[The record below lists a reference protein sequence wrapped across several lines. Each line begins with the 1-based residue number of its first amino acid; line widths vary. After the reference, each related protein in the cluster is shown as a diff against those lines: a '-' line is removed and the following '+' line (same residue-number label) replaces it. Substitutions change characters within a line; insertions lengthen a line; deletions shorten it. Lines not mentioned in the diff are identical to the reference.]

1 MSTYND
7 YLDFLQHTDNNSRQ
21 EVEKKINGLQDDIK
35 ALKSSLNTLQK
46 DRDRISDDLAK
57 TKKAMND
64 KEDELNMKSVEIES
78 MLKKQKEKDNENKKL
93 LEEQARKSE
102 KKISEL
108 KSQNEQRFSELQKQS
123 NKDKGLLEQLRE
135 EKTALQK
142 ERDKLSSKLAQ
153 QNSTNEAD
161 KQALNKQLES
171 EKQTVKRLEE
181 KIRSLNEEQEQLL
194 GQLKAGAEEKDG
206 ENAEEV
212 LFWKQ
217 KYEAA
222 NQALT
227 DLKAEQKV
235 SAQQIAEFKQT
246 PDQKDILEKT
256 AKKNVNVKSGTSSQI
271 IKKWMLLPAYVK
283 CIVYFSLCIIIGG
296 VIGLVSSIIHYHMYG
311 GYNDTLDDE
320 IITIGF
326 IYGFLFGIIT
336 VLIYVIKLFIN
347 GNKVYSA
354 PKIKEQPAKASSRNW
369 IWGAISAVAIIII
382 FVMGGLYAQSQKTI
396 SDMEEKE
403 LTYLNAFSHFISNP
417 YRYNNDLTQCY
428 LKMINKLIYSLKER
442 GELPT
447 ESGAHFFYGFVC
459 EKLAY
464 VEFEEAAKRQ
474 YMKEA
479 VEWYESAANNVASP
493 YTRAKVAL
501 GKLYQKGYMMEP
513 NIDKAIQLYREAAE
527 AGDADAMSRLVDM
540 RFDHIHAE
548 IGEPSWDEIKRLG
561 KMAAENGNPLGLLLY
576 QNYFGY
582 RPFHPMDS
590 IGFDR
595 LIESAEKGC
604 ARALWN
610 LGEKYESG
618 DSLTPKNMNTAR
630 LLYNLADEKYKQ
642 KIVEN
647 DDEAMCDLARM
658 GEGVHCGYE
667 RPNNYKELLKEAA
680 IRGNAKA
687 QFLIGM
693 GYLGVYPWWVEDR
706 NHDEGIKWLKES
718 AKRGH
723 KEAKESLEEYNKV
736 KLSH

>member
-108 KSQNEQRFSELQKQS
+108 KSQNEQRLSELKSQNEQRFSELQKQS

-135 EKTALQK
+135 EKAALQK

-171 EKQTVKRLEE
+171 EKQTVKRLED
-181 KIRSLNEEQEQLL
+181 KIRSLNEEHEQLL
-194 GQLKAGAEEKDG
+194 GQLKAGAEEKGG
-206 ENAEEV
+206 ENTQEV

-227 DLKAEQKV
+227 DLKAEQNV
-235 SAQQIAEFKQT
+235 SAQQIAEFKQAL
-246 PDQKDILEKT
+246 DQKD
-256 AKKNVNVKSGTSSQI
+256 
-271 IKKWMLLPAYVK
+271 
-283 CIVYFSLCIIIGG
+283 
-296 VIGLVSSIIHYHMYG
+296 
-311 GYNDTLDDE
+311 
-320 IITIGF
+320 
-326 IYGFLFGIIT
+326 
-336 VLIYVIKLFIN
+336 
-347 GNKVYSA
+347 SA
-354 PKIKEQPAKASSRNW
+354 PKIIEQPAKASSRNW

-403 LTYLNAFSHFISNP
+403 KTYLNAFTHFIENP
-417 YRYNNDLTQCY
+417 NSFTPDNIVSLTY

-464 VEFEEAAKRQ
+464 MEPEEAIKRQ

-479 VEWYESAANNVASP
+479 VEWYESAANNVVSP

-513 NIDKAIQLYREAAE
+513 DIDKAIQLYREAAD
-527 AGDADAMSRLVDM
+527 AGDTDAMVKMGQLYKEGIGFKRSYKEACVWYQKAADMGNAKGMGAFTHIASLSDSLRVSWSRKAAILGDPQGTNYLAFYYKYDYVNIEKNDIVNLL
-540 RFDHIHAE
+540 FSIAA
-548 IGEPSWDEIKRLG
+548 KRYEQEANKGDDDAQYEYADKSTYHG
-561 KMAAENGNPLGLLLY
+561 KFGLSSATEEKLLEEAAKHGNAAAQYTLGLWRLY
-576 QNYFGY
+576 DSFG
-582 RPFHPMDS
+582 RRL
-590 IGFDR
+590 DR
-595 LIESAEKGC
+595 
-604 ARALWN
+604 
-610 LGEKYESG
+610 
-618 DSLTPKNMNTAR
+618 D
-630 LLYNLADEKYKQ
+630 
-642 KIVEN
+642 
-647 DDEAMCDLARM
+647 
-658 GEGVHCGYE
+658 EGV
-667 RPNNYKELLKEAA
+667 KWMKEAA
-680 IRGNAKA
+680 RRGCKDA
-687 QFLIGM
+687 QDELDKISQ
-693 GYLGVYPWWVEDR
+693 GYS
-706 NHDEGIKWLKES
+706 N
-718 AKRGH
+718 
-723 KEAKESLEEYNKV
+723 
-736 KLSH
+736 

>member
-442 GELPT
+442 GNLPT
-447 ESGAHFFYGFVC
+447 SSGEHFFYGFVC

-493 YTRAKVAL
+493 YTR
-501 GKLYQKGYMMEP
+501 GT
-513 NIDKAIQLYREAAE
+513 
-527 AGDADAMSRLVDM
+527 
-540 RFDHIHAE
+540 
-548 IGEPSWDEIKRLG
+548 
-561 KMAAENGNPLGLLLY
+561 
-576 QNYFGY
+576 
-582 RPFHPMDS
+582 
-590 IGFDR
+590 
-595 LIESAEKGC
+595 
-604 ARALWN
+604 
-610 LGEKYESG
+610 KY
-618 DSLTPKNMNTAR
+618 
-630 LLYNLADEKYKQ
+630 
-642 KIVEN
+642 
-647 DDEAMCDLARM
+647 
-658 GEGVHCGYE
+658 
-667 RPNNYKELLKEAA
+667 
-680 IRGNAKA
+680 
-687 QFLIGM
+687 
-693 GYLGVYPWWVEDR
+693 
-706 NHDEGIKWLKES
+706 
-718 AKRGH
+718 
-723 KEAKESLEEYNKV
+723 
-736 KLSH
+736 

>member
-1 MSTYND
+1 MSTYNE

-57 TKKAMND
+57 TKKVVND

-135 EKTALQK
+135 EKAALQK

-171 EKQTVKRLEE
+171 EKQTIKRLEE

-194 GQLKAGAEEKDG
+194 EQLKVGAEEKGG
-206 ENAEEV
+206 ENTQEV

-227 DLKAEQKV
+227 DLKAEQNV

-403 LTYLNAFSHFISNP
+403 KTYLNAFTHFIENP
-417 YRYNNDLTQCY
+417 NSFTPDNIVSLTY
-428 LKMINKLIYSLKER
+428 LKMINKLIYSLKEQ

-464 VEFEEAAKRQ
+464 MEPEEAIKRL

-479 VEWYESAANNVASP
+479 VEWYESAANNVVSP

-513 NIDKAIQLYREAAE
+513 DIDKAIQLYREAADE
-527 AGDADAMSRLVDM
+527 GYADAMIKMGQLYEEGIGVNRSFEEACVWYQKVANMGIAKGMGAFAHVAGNSLSDSIKVSWARKAAILGDPKGTNDLAFYYKYDYGNIEKNDIVNLLYSIAAKRYEQVANNGD
-540 RFDHIHAE
+540 DDAQCEYAE
-548 IGEPSWDEIKRLG
+548 QSAYHG
-561 KMAAENGNPLGLLLY
+561 KFGLSSATEEKLLEEAAKHGNATAQYILGLWRLDD
-576 QNYFGY
+576 NFG
-582 RPFHPMDS
+582 RRL
-590 IGFDR
+590 DR
-595 LIESAEKGC
+595 
-604 ARALWN
+604 
-610 LGEKYESG
+610 
-618 DSLTPKNMNTAR
+618 D
-630 LLYNLADEKYKQ
+630 
-642 KIVEN
+642 
-647 DDEAMCDLARM
+647 
-658 GEGVHCGYE
+658 EGV
-667 RPNNYKELLKEAA
+667 KWMKEAA
-680 IRGNAKA
+680 RRGYKYA
-687 QFLIGM
+687 QDELDKISQ
-693 GYLGVYPWWVEDR
+693 GYS
-706 NHDEGIKWLKES
+706 N
-718 AKRGH
+718 
-723 KEAKESLEEYNKV
+723 
-736 KLSH
+736 

>member
-142 ERDKLSSKLAQ
+142 ERDKLSSKIAQ
-153 QNSTNEAD
+153 QNSTNESD

-194 GQLKAGAEEKDG
+194 GQLKVGAEEKGG
-206 ENAEEV
+206 ENTQEV

-227 DLKAEQKV
+227 DLKAEQNV
-235 SAQQIAEFKQT
+235 SAQQIAEFKQAL
-246 PDQKDILEKT
+246 DQKD
-256 AKKNVNVKSGTSSQI
+256 
-271 IKKWMLLPAYVK
+271 
-283 CIVYFSLCIIIGG
+283 
-296 VIGLVSSIIHYHMYG
+296 
-311 GYNDTLDDE
+311 
-320 IITIGF
+320 
-326 IYGFLFGIIT
+326 
-336 VLIYVIKLFIN
+336 
-347 GNKVYSA
+347 SA
-354 PKIKEQPAKASSRNW
+354 PKIIEQPAKASSRNW

-403 LTYLNAFSHFISNP
+403 RTYLNAFSHFIIYPNKYDPENIVS
-417 YRYNNDLTQCY
+417 LIY
-428 LKMINKLIYSLKER
+428 LEKINKLIYSLKER
-442 GELPT
+442 GKLPT
-447 ESGAHFFYGFVC
+447 ESGEHFFYGFVC

-464 VEFEEAAKRQ
+464 MEPEEAIKRQ

>member
-1 MSTYND
+1 MSTYNE

-108 KSQNEQRFSELQKQS
+108 KSQNEQRLSELKSQNEQRFSELQKQS

-135 EKTALQK
+135 EKAALQK

-153 QNSTNEAD
+153 QNSTNETD

-171 EKQTVKRLEE
+171 EKQTVKRLED
-181 KIRSLNEEQEQLL
+181 KIRSLNEEHEQLL
-194 GQLKAGAEEKDG
+194 GQLKAGAEEKGG
-206 ENAEEV
+206 ENTQEV

-227 DLKAEQKV
+227 DLKAEQNV
-235 SAQQIAEFKQT
+235 SAQQIAEFKQAL
-246 PDQKDILEKT
+246 DQKD
-256 AKKNVNVKSGTSSQI
+256 
-271 IKKWMLLPAYVK
+271 
-283 CIVYFSLCIIIGG
+283 
-296 VIGLVSSIIHYHMYG
+296 
-311 GYNDTLDDE
+311 
-320 IITIGF
+320 
-326 IYGFLFGIIT
+326 
-336 VLIYVIKLFIN
+336 
-347 GNKVYSA
+347 SA
-354 PKIKEQPAKASSRNW
+354 PKIIEQPAKASSRNW

-403 LTYLNAFSHFISNP
+403 KTYLNAFTHFIENP
-417 YRYNNDLTQCY
+417 NSFTPDNIVSLTY

-464 VEFEEAAKRQ
+464 MEPEEAIKRQ

-479 VEWYESAANNVASP
+479 VEWYESAANNVVSP

-513 NIDKAIQLYREAAE
+513 DIDKAIQLYREAAD
-527 AGDADAMSRLVDM
+527 AGDTDAMVKMGQLYKEGIGFKRSYKEACVWYQKAADMGNAKGMGAFTHIASLSDSLRVSWSRKAAILGDPQGTNYLAFYYKYDYVNIEKNDIVNLL
-540 RFDHIHAE
+540 FSIAA
-548 IGEPSWDEIKRLG
+548 KRYEQEANKGDDDAQYEYADKSTYHG
-561 KMAAENGNPLGLLLY
+561 KFGLSSATEEKLLEEAAKHGNAAAQYTLGLWRLY
-576 QNYFGY
+576 DSFG
-582 RPFHPMDS
+582 RRL
-590 IGFDR
+590 DR
-595 LIESAEKGC
+595 
-604 ARALWN
+604 
-610 LGEKYESG
+610 
-618 DSLTPKNMNTAR
+618 D
-630 LLYNLADEKYKQ
+630 
-642 KIVEN
+642 
-647 DDEAMCDLARM
+647 
-658 GEGVHCGYE
+658 EGV
-667 RPNNYKELLKEAA
+667 KWMKEAA
-680 IRGNAKA
+680 RRGCKDA
-687 QFLIGM
+687 QDELDKISQ
-693 GYLGVYPWWVEDR
+693 GYS
-706 NHDEGIKWLKES
+706 N
-718 AKRGH
+718 
-723 KEAKESLEEYNKV
+723 
-736 KLSH
+736 

>member
-1 MSTYND
+1 MSTYNE

-35 ALKSSLNTLQK
+35 ALKSSLNNLQK

-142 ERDKLSSKLAQ
+142 ERDKLSSKIAQ
-153 QNSTNEAD
+153 QNSTNESD

-181 KIRSLNEEQEQLL
+181 KIRSLNEEHEQLL
-194 GQLKAGAEEKDG
+194 EQLKAGAEEKSG
-206 ENAEEV
+206 ENTQEV

-227 DLKAEQKV
+227 DLKAEQNV
-235 SAQQIAEFKQT
+235 SAQQIAEFKQAL
-246 PDQKDILEKT
+246 DQKD
-256 AKKNVNVKSGTSSQI
+256 
-271 IKKWMLLPAYVK
+271 
-283 CIVYFSLCIIIGG
+283 
-296 VIGLVSSIIHYHMYG
+296 
-311 GYNDTLDDE
+311 
-320 IITIGF
+320 
-326 IYGFLFGIIT
+326 
-336 VLIYVIKLFIN
+336 
-347 GNKVYSA
+347 SA
-354 PKIKEQPAKASSRNW
+354 PKIIEQPAKASSRNW

-403 LTYLNAFSHFISNP
+403 KTYLNAFTHFIENP
-417 YRYNNDLTQCY
+417 NSFTPDNIVSLTY

-464 VEFEEAAKRQ
+464 MEPEEAIKRQ

-513 NIDKAIQLYREAAE
+513 DIDKAIQLYREAAD
-527 AGDADAMSRLVDM
+527 AGDTDAMVKMGQLYKEGIGFKRSYKEACVWYQKAADMGNAKGMGAFTHIAGNSLSDSLRVSWSRKAAILGDPQGMNYLAFYYKYDYVNIEKND
-540 RFDHIHAE
+540 IVNLLYSIAA
-548 IGEPSWDEIKRLG
+548 KRYEQEANKGDDDAQYEYADKSTYHG
-561 KMAAENGNPLGLLLY
+561 KFGLSSATEEKLLEEAAKHGNAAAQYILGLWRLY
-576 QNYFGY
+576 DSFG
-582 RPFHPMDS
+582 RRL
-590 IGFDR
+590 DR
-595 LIESAEKGC
+595 
-604 ARALWN
+604 
-610 LGEKYESG
+610 
-618 DSLTPKNMNTAR
+618 D
-630 LLYNLADEKYKQ
+630 
-642 KIVEN
+642 
-647 DDEAMCDLARM
+647 
-658 GEGVHCGYE
+658 EGV
-667 RPNNYKELLKEAA
+667 KWMKEAA
-680 IRGNAKA
+680 RRGCKDA
-687 QFLIGM
+687 QDELDKISQ
-693 GYLGVYPWWVEDR
+693 GYS
-706 NHDEGIKWLKES
+706 N
-718 AKRGH
+718 
-723 KEAKESLEEYNKV
+723 
-736 KLSH
+736 

>member
-108 KSQNEQRFSELQKQS
+108 KSQNEQRLSELKSQNEQRFSELQKQS

-135 EKTALQK
+135 EKAALQK

-153 QNSTNEAD
+153 QNSTNETD

-171 EKQTVKRLEE
+171 EKQTVKRLED
-181 KIRSLNEEQEQLL
+181 KIRSLNEEHEQLL
-194 GQLKAGAEEKDG
+194 GQLKAGAEEKGG
-206 ENAEEV
+206 ENTQEV

-227 DLKAEQKV
+227 DLKAEQNV
-235 SAQQIAEFKQT
+235 SAQQIAEFKQAL
-246 PDQKDILEKT
+246 DQKD
-256 AKKNVNVKSGTSSQI
+256 
-271 IKKWMLLPAYVK
+271 
-283 CIVYFSLCIIIGG
+283 
-296 VIGLVSSIIHYHMYG
+296 
-311 GYNDTLDDE
+311 
-320 IITIGF
+320 
-326 IYGFLFGIIT
+326 
-336 VLIYVIKLFIN
+336 
-347 GNKVYSA
+347 SA
-354 PKIKEQPAKASSRNW
+354 PKIIEQPAKASSRNW

-403 LTYLNAFSHFISNP
+403 KTYLNAFTHFIENP
-417 YRYNNDLTQCY
+417 NSFTPDNIVSLTY

-464 VEFEEAAKRQ
+464 MEPEEAIKRQ

-479 VEWYESAANNVASP
+479 VEWYESAANNVVSP

-513 NIDKAIQLYREAAE
+513 DIDKAIQLYREAAD
-527 AGDADAMSRLVDM
+527 AGDTDAMVKMGQLYKEGIGFKRSYKEACVWYQKAADMGNAKGMGAFTHIASLSDSLRVSWSRKAAILGDPQGTNYLAFYYKYDYVNIEKNDIVNLL
-540 RFDHIHAE
+540 FSIAA
-548 IGEPSWDEIKRLG
+548 KRYEQEANKGDDDAQYEYADKSTYHG
-561 KMAAENGNPLGLLLY
+561 KFGLSSATEEKLLEEAAKHGNAAAQYTLGLWRLY
-576 QNYFGY
+576 DSFG
-582 RPFHPMDS
+582 RRL
-590 IGFDR
+590 DR
-595 LIESAEKGC
+595 
-604 ARALWN
+604 
-610 LGEKYESG
+610 
-618 DSLTPKNMNTAR
+618 D
-630 LLYNLADEKYKQ
+630 
-642 KIVEN
+642 
-647 DDEAMCDLARM
+647 
-658 GEGVHCGYE
+658 EGV
-667 RPNNYKELLKEAA
+667 KWMKEAA
-680 IRGNAKA
+680 RRGCKDA
-687 QFLIGM
+687 QDELDKISQ
-693 GYLGVYPWWVEDR
+693 GYS
-706 NHDEGIKWLKES
+706 N
-718 AKRGH
+718 
-723 KEAKESLEEYNKV
+723 
-736 KLSH
+736 

>member
-135 EKTALQK
+135 EKAALQK

-153 QNSTNEAD
+153 QNSTNETD

-171 EKQTVKRLEE
+171 EKQTVKRLED

-194 GQLKAGAEEKDG
+194 GQLKAGAEEKGG
-206 ENAEEV
+206 ENTQEV

-227 DLKAEQKV
+227 DLKAEQNV
-235 SAQQIAEFKQT
+235 SAQQIAEFKQAL
-246 PDQKDILEKT
+246 DQKD
-256 AKKNVNVKSGTSSQI
+256 
-271 IKKWMLLPAYVK
+271 
-283 CIVYFSLCIIIGG
+283 
-296 VIGLVSSIIHYHMYG
+296 
-311 GYNDTLDDE
+311 
-320 IITIGF
+320 
-326 IYGFLFGIIT
+326 
-336 VLIYVIKLFIN
+336 
-347 GNKVYSA
+347 SA
-354 PKIKEQPAKASSRNW
+354 PKIIEQPAKASSRNW

-403 LTYLNAFSHFISNP
+403 KTYLNAFTHFIENP
-417 YRYNNDLTQCY
+417 NSFTPDNIVSLTY
-428 LKMINKLIYSLKER
+428 LEKINKLIYSLKER
-442 GELPT
+442 GKLPT
-447 ESGAHFFYGFVC
+447 ESGEHFFYGFVC

-464 VEFEEAAKRQ
+464 MEPEEAIKRQ

-479 VEWYESAANNVASP
+479 AEWYESAANNVASP

>member
-1 MSTYND
+1 MSTYNE

-135 EKTALQK
+135 EKAALEK
-142 ERDKLSSKLAQ
+142 DRDKLSSKLAQ
-153 QNSTNEAD
+153 QNSTNETD
-161 KQALNKQLES
+161 KQALNNQLES
-171 EKQTVKRLEE
+171 EKQTIKRLEE

-194 GQLKAGAEEKDG
+194 GQLKAGAEEKSG
-206 ENAEEV
+206 ENTQEV

-227 DLKAEQKV
+227 DLKAEQNV
-235 SAQQIAEFKQT
+235 SAQQIAEFKQAL
-246 PDQKDILEKT
+246 DQKD
-256 AKKNVNVKSGTSSQI
+256 
-271 IKKWMLLPAYVK
+271 
-283 CIVYFSLCIIIGG
+283 
-296 VIGLVSSIIHYHMYG
+296 
-311 GYNDTLDDE
+311 
-320 IITIGF
+320 
-326 IYGFLFGIIT
+326 
-336 VLIYVIKLFIN
+336 
-347 GNKVYSA
+347 SA
-354 PKIKEQPAKASSRNW
+354 PKIIEQPAKASSRNW

-403 LTYLNAFSHFISNP
+403 KTYLNAFNHFIENP
-417 YRYNNDLTQCY
+417 NSFTPDNIVSLTY

-464 VEFEEAAKRQ
+464 MEPEEAIKRL

-513 NIDKAIQLYREAAE
+513 DIDKAIQLYREAADD
-527 AGDADAMSRLVDM
+527 GYADAMIKMGQLYEEGIGVNRSFEEACVWYQKVANMGIAKGMGAFAHVAGNSLSDSLKVSWARKAAILGDPKGTNDLASYYKYDYGNIEKNDIVNLLYSIAAKRYEQVANNGD
-540 RFDHIHAE
+540 DDAQCEYAE
-548 IGEPSWDEIKRLG
+548 QSAYHG
-561 KMAAENGNPLGLLLY
+561 KFGLSSATEEKLLEEAAKHGNATAQYILGLWRL
-576 QNYFGY
+576 NDNFG
-582 RPFHPMDS
+582 RRL
-590 IGFDR
+590 DR
-595 LIESAEKGC
+595 
-604 ARALWN
+604 
-610 LGEKYESG
+610 
-618 DSLTPKNMNTAR
+618 D
-630 LLYNLADEKYKQ
+630 
-642 KIVEN
+642 
-647 DDEAMCDLARM
+647 
-658 GEGVHCGYE
+658 EGV
-667 RPNNYKELLKEAA
+667 KWMKEAA
-680 IRGNAKA
+680 RRGYKYA
-687 QFLIGM
+687 QDKLDKISQ
-693 GYLGVYPWWVEDR
+693 GYS
-706 NHDEGIKWLKES
+706 N
-718 AKRGH
+718 
-723 KEAKESLEEYNKV
+723 
-736 KLSH
+736 